1 MTKFMMTEQSARE
14 DADQK
19 KLRELYDNCLSLRQT
34 LIDQSKSILD
44 GWRHFKILNF
54 EWVDATNMAH
64 YLVLRRQDLSD
75 LQLSLSACGLSS
87 LGRSEAKVLVS
98 LDALLV
104 TLAKLNCQ
112 KALPYPSFDQALSGQ
127 RSIQELCNNI
137 FGFSQ
142 EAPRTRIMVTLPS
155 EAADSPELVDQLIH
169 AGMDCARINCA
180 HDDAQSWDK
189 MISHIRA
196 SEEKYTRSCHVMMDI
211 AGPKCRITKIQCQ
224 KDFRLTRKAR
234 FFLIKSS
241 KELDQYRVAIT
252 INFPHIIDQ
261 LEIGAEI
268 SIDDG
273 KARGVVI
280 TKVDAGVEIE
290 ITNAI
295 AKGLKLRTER
305 GLNFPT
311 TALVL
316 PPLTPKDFEDL
327 DFIAQHADMVGF
339 SFVQRT
345 ADIELLQEH
354 LSVRRGTLKPQ
365 TLILKIETPLAVQNL
380 PELILQ
386 SATQNPTGV
395 MIARGDLAVEL
406 GFARLSEMQEE
417 ILWLCES
424 AHIPVIWATEVL
436 SNFIK
441 EGVMSRAEATDAAM
455 SQRADCVMIN
465 KGPYAVEA
473 ICFLADIL
481 KRMDRHHTKKFAR
494 FTPLHAWDSLLPR

>member
-1 MTKFMMTEQSARE
+1 MMMEQSTRE
-14 DADQK
+14 DTDQK
-19 KLRELYDNCLSLRQT
+19 KLQKLFDNCLVLRQT
-34 LIDQSKSILD
+34 IIDQSKPILD
-44 GWRHFKILNF
+44 GWRHFGILNS
-54 EWVDATNMAH
+54 EWVDAANMAH
-64 YLVLRRQDLSD
+64 YLVLRRQDLSE
-75 LQLSLSACGLSS
+75 LQLSLSAFGLSS

-104 TLAKLNCQ
+104 TLAKLNGE
-112 KALPYPSFDQALSGQ
+112 KARPYPSLDQTLSGQ
-127 RSIQELCNNI
+127 RSIQALCNNI

-142 EAPRTRIMVTLPS
+142 EASRTRIMVTLPS
-155 EAADSPELVDQLIH
+155 EAADNPEIVDHLMH
-169 AGMDCARINCA
+169 AGMNCARINCA
-180 HDDAQSWDK
+180 HDDAQSWGH
-189 MISHIRA
+189 MISNIRA
-196 SEEKYTRSCHVMMDI
+196 SERKYKRSCYVLMDI
-211 AGPKCRITKIQCQ
+211 AGPKCRITKTHCQ
-224 KDFRLTRKAR
+224 KDFRLTRHAR
-234 FFLIKSS
+234 FFLLKSS
-241 KELDQYRVAIT
+241 KKLDQYCVAVT

-280 TKVDAGVEIE
+280 GKDDTGVEVE
-290 ITNAI
+290 ITSVI
-295 AKGLKLRTER
+295 AKGLKLRAER

-345 ADIELLQEH
+345 GDIELLQEH
-354 LSVRRGTLKPQ
+354 LSVRRGSLKPQ

-441 EGVMSRAEATDAAM
+441 EGVMNRAEATDAAM

-465 KGPYAVEA
+465 KGAYAVEA

-494 FTPLHAWDSLLPR
+494 FTPLHAWDSMFS